1 MATAAVLSTG
11 ERVCVFKQEEEM
23 VFSVLLSCRLGRA
36 PPTKSQL
43 AVRKLKL
50 GSWNKGGQL
59 SQPQSHSSP
68 CAFNI

>member
-1 MATAAVLSTG
+1 
-11 ERVCVFKQEEEM
+11 
-23 VFSVLLSCRLGRA
+23 VLLPGRA

-59 SQPQSHSSP
+59 SQPQSRSSP